1 MLVVIA
7 TMMAQ
12 AGKEQEMEKAL
23 LDMIPT
29 VEAEEGTLVYALH
42 RVRKEPRT
50 FIMYERY
57 RDKESFQRH
66 GATPYFAE
74 LFGKIGPLLDG
85 NPTIEICELLA
96 AIKEKA

>member
-7 TMMAQ
+7 TMKAQ

-23 LDMIPT
+23 LDIIPK
-29 VEAEEGTLVYALH
+29 VQAEQGTMTYALH
-42 RVRKEPRT
+42 RVRKVPQK
-50 FIMYERY
+50 FILYEKY
-57 RDKESFQRH
+57 RDKESFQQH
-66 GATPYFAE
+66 SATPYFAE

-85 NPTIEICELLA
+85 DPTIEICEMLA

>member
-7 TMMAQ
+7 TMTAQ

-23 LDMIPT
+23 LDIIPK
-29 VEAEEGTLVYALH
+29 VDGEAGTLAYVLH
-42 RVRKEPRT
+42 RVKKEPRK
-50 FIMYERY
+50 FIIYEKY
-57 RDKESFQRH
+57 RDKESLQHH

-85 NPTIEICELLA
+85 NPSIEICEMLS

>member
-7 TMMAQ
+7 TMTAQ

-23 LDMIPT
+23 LDIIPQ
-29 VEAEEGTLVYALH
+29 VENETGTLAYVLH
-42 RVRKEPRT
+42 RVRKEPRK
-50 FIMYERY
+50 FIMYEKY
-57 RDKESFQRH
+57 RDKESLKHH

-85 NPTIEICELLA
+85 NPTLEICEIVA

>member
-7 TMMAQ
+7 TMTAQ

-23 LDMIPT
+23 LDIIPK
-29 VEAEEGTLVYALH
+29 VETEAGTLTYALH
-42 RVRKEPRT
+42 RVRKEPRK
-50 FIMYERY
+50 FIMYEKY
-57 RDKESFQRH
+57 RDKESFQHH

-85 NPTIEICELLA
+85 NPTLEICEILA
-96 AIKEKA
+96 AIKEKE